1 MKKFLTLA
9 FMMVILLFVF
19 AACGNSGNDTPTTG
33 NTNQS
38 SQNNQPQNQ
47 QGQNEVN
54 NTNESQVQAG
64 NNNSG
69 TNVGDIIE
77 FAGFEW
83 RVLNIQNGNAFIM
96 SERVLFNMSYN
107 EPSENL
113 SWEDSMVRQYLN
125 NDFYNSLPETDRNR
139 IVETI
144 LINRLELPFDREYE
158 INSAGLSYDPE
169 EDLYD
174 ADTTDKI
181 FLLSQEEMDELMV
194 APNDDFRRAWHIDT
208 NSSTNWW
215 LRTVFYN
222 YHNRESVR
230 RVTASGTSL
239 SRAYQSNVG
248 VRPVMWISL

>member
-38 SQNNQPQNQ
+38 SQNSQPQNQ

-54 NTNESQVQAG
+54 NTNESQVQVG
-64 NNNSG
+64 NNSG

-83 RVLNIQNGNAFIM
+83 RVLDIQNGNAFIM

-208 NSSTNWW
+208 SSSTNWW

-239 SRAYQSNVG
+239 SRADQSNVG
-248 VRPVMWISL
+248 VRPVMWIRL